1 MHDFHQL
8 IHTNQIPFQNQ
19 SPKKREISMGEGR
32 RSRKKCLAY
41 VAAFIVF
48 QTAVIL
54 AFALTVMNIKSPKVR
69 FNAMVVESFSS
80 SNSTAT
86 SINMKLL
93 TQLTIKNT
101 NFGHFKY
108 GESTL
113 VILHKGVPLGE
124 HVIPKGRTKAKKT
137 QKFEISVDVSTT
149 KASGGELRN
158 EINSGILKLSSQA
171 KLSGKVHLF
180 KVIKKKKS
188 GEMKCDWD
196 INLGTRQVENLNC
209 N

>member
-1 MHDFHQL
+1 M
-8 IHTNQIPFQNQ
+8 
-19 SPKKREISMGEGR
+19 SKGEG

-54 AFALTVMNIKSPKVR
+54 VFALTVMKVKSPKVR
-69 FNAMVVESFSS
+69 FNAMVVESFTSN
-80 SNSTAT
+80 NSTAT

-93 TQLTIKNT
+93 AQLTIKNT

-108 GESTL
+108 DESTL
-113 VILHKGVPLGE
+113 IILHNGVPLGE
-124 HVIPKGRTKAKKT
+124 HVIPEGRTKAKKM
-137 QKFEISVDVSTT
+137 QKFEISVDVST
-149 KASGGELRN
+149 ARGSGSELRN

-171 KLSGKVHLF
+171 KLNGKVHLM
-180 KVIKKKKS
+180 KIIKKKKS

-196 INLGTRQVENLNC
+196 VNLGTRQVENLKC